1 MKHTAFIVQ
10 GTPTQ
15 PFKNHLGTILKTFS
29 ELELIEPLQRALVE
43 ENYHTPTPI
52 QAQTIPAALD
62 GCDILGCAQTG
73 TGKTA
78 AFALPILDYL
88 GQENFKGRPNHPI
101 VLVLAPTR
109 ELAIQIG
116 ESFETY
122 GRHLRLRHV
131 LVYGGVNQSSQV
143 KLLNRGVHVLVATP
157 GRLLDLM
164 NQGHIHL
171 EDLEIFVLDEADRM
185 LDMGFLPDLKRIIA
199 KLPAERQSM
208 FFSATMPPNIVELS
222 QRLLHDP
229 VSVNVT
235 PKSTSVERIEQQVLF
250 VEKSGKQT
258 LLQHVLTGPDVDS
271 AIVFTRTKRGAN
283 MVADRLK
290 NSGIRS
296 AAIHGNKS
304 QAARQK
310 ALEAFK
316 SGTIRVLVATDLAA
330 RGIDIDGVT
339 HVINF
344 DMPNEPES
352 YVHRIGRTGR
362 AGASGI
368 ALSFCSSVER
378 EDLRAIEKLIGKK
391 VPLAPNQPTP
401 RPESTNPVSRHGSSS
416 SHTPPRHSKRPE
428 QHDRSRSSES
438 SDSSREPRQRRSP
451 RQSDGRSREQ
461 VDRNKSRSNGDLRNI
476 VSPDVVPRTAVARST
491 ASRNTAARG
500 TTNRNQPAS
509 RITSG
514 NSRDIINASA
524 APKLERR
531 PSGERPQLG
540 RPRQPATQP
549 R

>member
-1 MKHTAFIVQ
+1 M
-10 GTPTQ
+10 
-15 PFKNHLGTILKTFS
+15 KTFD
-29 ELELIEPLQRALVE
+29 ELELIEPLQRVLVE
-43 ENYHTPTPI
+43 ENYLTPTPI
-52 QAQTIPAALD
+52 QAQTIPAALE

-88 GQENFKGRPNHPI
+88 GQEKFKGRPNRPI

-122 GRHLRLRHV
+122 GRYIPLRHV
-131 LVYGGVNQSSQV
+131 LVYGGVNQANQV
-143 KLLNRGVHVLVATP
+143 RALSRGAHVLVATP

-164 NQGHIHL
+164 NQGYIHL

-199 KLPAERQSM
+199 KLPEKRQSM

-222 QRLLHDP
+222 QRLLYDP
-229 VSVNVT
+229 ISVNVT
-235 PKSTSVERIEQQVLF
+235 PKSTSVERIEQQVMF
-250 VEKSGKQT
+250 VEKNGKQS
-258 LLQHVLTGPDVDS
+258 LLQNILAGPDVDS

-283 MVADRLK
+283 MVAERLK
-290 NSGIRS
+290 NCGVNS

-316 SGTIRVLVATDLAA
+316 SGAIRVLVATDLAA
-330 RGIDIDGVT
+330 RGLDVDGVT

-344 DMPNEPES
+344 DLPNEPES

-368 ALSFCSSVER
+368 ALSFCSSAER

-391 VPLAPNQPTP
+391 VPLAPNQPASQPASTN
-401 RPESTNPVSRHGSSS
+401 RTSRDGLPESRA
-416 SHTPPRHSKRPE
+416 
-428 QHDRSRSSES
+428 
-438 SDSSREPRQRRSP
+438 PRQPSE
-451 RQSDGRSREQ
+451 QSG
-461 VDRNKSRSNGDLRNI
+461 SRSNGEAQGTD
-476 VSPDVVPRTAVARST
+476 SRTA
-491 ASRNTAARG
+491 ASRNTRSG
-500 TTNRNQPAS
+500 SSGSRRPVNRNTKTQQS
-509 RITSG
+509 RR
-514 NSRDIINASA
+514 SRPLA
-524 APKLERR
+524 K
-531 PSGERPQLG
+531 
-540 RPRQPATQP
+540 QP